1 MQTQSVQAL
10 IRPAPQNAN
19 HDSVA
24 RTVNLF
30 NFEGFDVRVVLIDGE
45 PWFSARDVAEGLGYS
60 NPQKAVRD
68 HCKSPRPVGVN
79 DSFTLGPSANIIP
92 ERDVYRLVM
101 RSKLPQAERFEEWV
115 VSEVLPSIRKTGG
128 YTAPVQPADLS
139 KLEIL
144 QMALES
150 EKARVLLTVQVEA
163 QAKKIDHLENL
174 FKEGMSHVQF
184 CKGLNGVN
192 VMQVGHF
199 LERRNWLYNESK
211 SGTRYRVAAYARDKY
226 MTEHQQEITPHGK
239 EAFISYTPILL
250 RKGAVRLYELY
261 LAGELPMKKN
271 WDGLHTHDKAVRG
284 AA

>member
-1 MQTQSVQAL
+1 MSSREIADLVE
-10 IRPAPQNAN
+10 
-19 HDSVA
+19 A
-24 RTVNLF
+24 RHN
-30 NFEGFDVRVVLIDGE
+30 DVLITIERLFAKGLLRSSRISRREATGGRPIEVYDLTE
-45 PWFSARDVAEGLGYS
+45 RDTHLVVAGYS
-60 NPQKAVRD
+60 DEHRAKVIDRWQELESQSIQPQ
-68 HCKSPRPVGVN
+68 
-79 DSFTLGPSANIIP
+79 
-92 ERDVYRLVM
+92 
-101 RSKLPQAERFEEWV
+101 Q
-115 VSEVLPSIRKTGG
+115 
-128 YTAPVQPADLS
+128 LS
-139 KLEIL
+139 TLEIL
-144 QMALES
+144 QIALES
-150 EKARVLLTVQVEA
+150 EKARVLLTVEVEA

>member
-1 MQTQSVQAL
+1 MHQTIQSNTVAL
-10 IRPAPQNAN
+10 APQNA
-19 HDSVA
+19 SQSFVA
-24 RTVNLF
+24 RTMSSVEIADLTGKLHKN
-30 NFEGFDVRVVLIDGE
+30 VLADIRAMLADLE
-45 PWFSARDVAEGLGYS
+45 LSSADFSAQYKDSTGRSLPCFQLDREMTDTLLTGYS
-60 NPQKAVRD
+60 AKMRLAVVR
-68 HCKSPRPVGVN
+68 RWRE
-79 DSFTLGPSANIIP
+79 LEA
-92 ERDVYRLVM
+92 
-101 RSKLPQAERFEEWV
+101 QA
-115 VSEVLPSIRKTGG
+115 S
-128 YTAPVQPADLS
+128 QPAPGDLS

-174 FKEGMSHVQF
+174 FKEGMSPVQF

-192 VMQVGHF
+192 VMEVNAF
-199 LERRNWLYNESK
+199 LFSKSWLYAEGK
-211 SGTRYRVAAYARDKY
+211 DGRPATRWRVGSYARDKY
-226 MTEHQQEITPHGK
+226 MTEHQYEVAPHGK
-239 EAFISYTPILL
+239 DPFVRYTPILL

>member
-1 MQTQSVQAL
+1 MIANQFHPSAAQAL
-10 IRPAPQNAN
+10 QKVAPQNDKRDFVARMSSREIADLVGSR
-19 HDSVA
+19 HDSVKRA
-24 RTVNLF
+24 MERLQEKAIVS
-30 NFEGFDVRVVLIDGE
+30 
-45 PWFSARDVAEGLGYS
+45 FSPSVETSHQGQGS
-60 NPQKAVRD
+60 
-68 HCKSPRPVGVN
+68 RPVEVYLVN
-79 DSFTLGPSANIIP
+79 KRDSFVVVAQLCP
-92 ERDVYRLVM
+92 EFTAALVDRWQELEGKVVAALPDFTNPAAAARAWADQVEQREASERARL
-101 RSKLPQAERFEEWV
+101 
-115 VSEVLPSIRKTGG
+115 
-128 YTAPVQPADLS
+128 
-139 KLEIL
+139 
-144 QMALES
+144 
-150 EKARVLLTVQVEA
+150 LLTVEVQA
-163 QAKKIDHLENL
+163 QAKKIDHLESL

-199 LERRNWLYNESK
+199 LEGRNWLYNESK

-250 RKGAVRLYELY
+250 RKGAVRLYGLY